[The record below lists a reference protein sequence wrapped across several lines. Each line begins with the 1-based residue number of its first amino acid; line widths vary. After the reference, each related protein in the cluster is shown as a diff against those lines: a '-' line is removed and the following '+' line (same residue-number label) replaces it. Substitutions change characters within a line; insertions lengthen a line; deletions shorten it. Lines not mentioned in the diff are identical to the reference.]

1 MARPAPNHP
10 MPQPSNET
18 SGEDVAGFAAND
30 NQSFAANDNDQY
42 QPAQT
47 RPMRNV
53 EVDRG
58 NAVRRAGTT
67 TQVAGASTQV
77 SGKTLQATGAA
88 IKAAGKGLDVG
99 GTAMIR
105 TGAAMSTTG
114 VGAIVGVPTI
124 ALGAGVKVMGLG
136 TQAAGEGVKA
146 AGKATNQVGKGARKA
161 GGKIKKLGRNNNIPD
176 KLERLNIKRRVG
188 GGEINSLPNRLRLKA
203 VSAIPGPAGKL
214 AEVGTKA
221 ADVLWERRKV
231 TRANI
236 TILSSGFSLWLGV
249 QLPLAIMSLV
259 FLGLAYTIAAI
270 KATIEAN
277 VKAVVGETVANFLG
291 TIYEYTIGAGITGLD
306 KIFEKIFGFSL
317 FALGDPS
324 NWFNATYFLVVLFGW
339 GTLLLATV
347 VYLGFMIN
355 PFMGKG
361 WKWKMGGFLIAAFG
375 YLIPGLNILPWFAV
389 YAACV
394 WKNPE

>member
-1 MARPAPNHP
+1 

-30 NQSFAANDNDQY
+30 NQPFAANDNDQY

-99 GTAMIR
+99 GTAIIR

-136 TQAAGEGVKA
+136 TQAAGAGVKA

-161 GGKIKKLGRNNNIPD
+161 GGKIKKVEQVGLGRRSFGKISSPQD
-176 KLERLNIKRRVG
+176 KMLSVAKRL
-188 GGEINSLPNRLRLKA
+188 
-203 VSAIPGPAGKL
+203 PGPVGKIAEHGDDVVGKL
-214 AEVGTKA
+214 WA
-221 ADVLWERRKV
+221 RKNV
-231 TRANI
+231 TRANL
-236 TILSSGFSLWLGV
+236 TIGSIGYSIWVGI
-249 QLPLAIMSLV
+249 QLPLAFLSLA
-259 FLGLAYTIAAI
+259 FLGMGYVKEVVIPRAIEGGLKGLVGDTVGQMLYSIGGTILKYTVGAAI
-270 KATIEAN
+270 SATDWLFKE
-277 VKAVVGETVANFLG
+277 
-291 TIYEYTIGAGITGLD
+291 
-306 KIFEKIFGFSL
+306 IFGFSL
-317 FALGDPS
+317 VEVGDPS
-324 NWFNATYFLVVLFGW
+324 NWFTATYYLVVLFGW
-339 GTLLLATV
+339 ATLLLAV
-347 VYLGFMIN
+347 FIYLLAMVN
-355 PFMGKG
+355 PFFGKG
-361 WKWKMGGFLIAAFG
+361 AAWKMGGFLISVVG

-389 YAACV
+389 YTVAI
-394 WKNPE
+394 WTHPE